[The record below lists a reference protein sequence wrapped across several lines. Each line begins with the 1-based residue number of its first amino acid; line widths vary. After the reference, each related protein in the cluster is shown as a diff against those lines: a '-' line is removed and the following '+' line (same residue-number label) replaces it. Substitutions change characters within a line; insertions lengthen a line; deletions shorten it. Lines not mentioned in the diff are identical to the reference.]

1 MSNLG
6 RPSRCCIE
14 TVNHYVSFTYD
25 PVSTPPGQ
33 HQVVL
38 VDFYYH
44 ITKKVDCIPNCDS
57 KDGKVNDFRSGNRIK
72 ITWKEIKK
80 HDTNCTKVSSHKTGP
95 KEGCSCSDLFKFK
108 GKLYD
113 NGFKQWRNFLKDIR
127 SAPTSGK
134 LKEILKRRAEKFCVF
149 SEDHIKQCCNNK
161 FGEIR

>member
-14 TVNHYVSFTYD
+14 TINHYVSFTYD

-33 HQVVL
+33 DKVVL
-38 VDFYYH
+38 VDFLYL
-44 ITKKVDCIPNCDS
+44 ITRKVECTPNCNS
-57 KDGKVNDFRSGNRIK
+57 KDDELRDFRGKLNRIQ
-72 ITWKEIKK
+72 ITWKERRK
-80 HDTNCTKVSSHKTGP
+80 HYANCTKVSSHKVLA
-95 KEGCSCSDLFKFK
+95 EECSCSDAFKFK